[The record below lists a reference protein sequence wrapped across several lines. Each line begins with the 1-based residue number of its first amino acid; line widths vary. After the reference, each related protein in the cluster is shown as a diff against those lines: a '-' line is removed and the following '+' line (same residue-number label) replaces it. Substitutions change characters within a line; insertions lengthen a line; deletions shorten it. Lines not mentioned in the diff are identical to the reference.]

1 MGKLREQMVEEMEL
15 RNFSPK
21 TIKAYLGHMVA
32 FTRFLRKSPAE
43 MGEDEVRRYL
53 QYLRKEKQVSWS
65 NINIAYCALKYFY
78 VETLH
83 REFPIKKIPRPK
95 GEKKLP
101 VVLSLCEVKAI
112 FDVIVNLKH
121 RVILMTTYS
130 GGFRVSE
137 VAHLRVTDID
147 SKRMQIRVEQGK
159 GKKDRYTLL
168 SPALLEHLRTYWRY
182 YHPTTWLF
190 PGNRND
196 KPVGI
201 TTIQKVF
208 KNAKKKPV

>member
-1 MGKLREQMVEEMEL
+1 MGKLREQMVEEMES

-65 NINIAYCALKYFY
+65 NINIAYSALKFFY
-78 VETLH
+78 VQTLH
-83 REFPIKKIPRPK
+83 REFPIKKIPRPT

-101 VVLSLCEVKAI
+101 VVLSLCEAQAI
-112 FDVIVNLKH
+112 FDVIANLKH

-190 PGNRND
+190 PGSHND
-196 KPVGI
+196 TPVGI

-208 KNAKKKPV
+208 KSAKKKPV

>member
-1 MGKLREQMVEEMEL
+1 MGKLREQMVEEMES

-32 FTRFLRKSPAE
+32 FTRLLGRSPAE
-43 MGEDEVRRYL
+43 MGEDEIRRYL
-53 QYLRKEKQVSWS
+53 QYLRKEKKVSWS
-65 NINIAYCALKYFY
+65 NINIAYCALKFFY

-83 REFPIKKIPRPK
+83 REFPVKKIPRPK

-101 VVLSLCEVKAI
+101 VVLSQSEVKAV
-112 FDVIVNLKH
+112 FDAIANLKH

-130 GGFRVSE
+130 GGLRVSE
-137 VAHLRVTDID
+137 VANLRVCDID
-147 SKRMQIRVEQGK
+147 SKRMQIRVNQGK

-168 SPALLEHLRTYWRY
+168 SSVLVEHLRTYWRT
-182 YHPTTWLF
+182 YHPTTLLF
-190 PGNRND
+190 PGSHND
-196 KPVGI
+196 KPINI

-208 KNAKKKPV
+208 KLAKKKPI

>member
-1 MGKLREQMVEEMEL
+1 M
-15 RNFSPK
+15 
-21 TIKAYLGHMVA
+21 
-32 FTRFLRKSPAE
+32 
-43 MGEDEVRRYL
+43 
-53 QYLRKEKQVSWS
+53 
-65 NINIAYCALKYFY
+65 
-78 VETLH
+78 
-83 REFPIKKIPRPK
+83 
-95 GEKKLP
+95 
-101 VVLSLCEVKAI
+101 VLSLCEVKAI
-112 FDVIVNLKH
+112 FDVIANLKH

-208 KNAKKKPV
+208 KNAKKKARINKPATVHTLRHSFATHLLESGVDVFTIQKLLGHTSLHTTSIYIHIQRKNLQKIVNPLDQILEGQPRTLLIGQTAWK

>member
-1 MGKLREQMVEEMEL
+1 MGELREQMVEEMES

-32 FTRFLRKSPAE
+32 FTKLLGKSPSE

-53 QYLRKEKQVSWS
+53 QYLRKERQVSWS
-65 NINIAYCALKYFY
+65 NINIAYSALKFFY

-101 VVLSLCEVKAI
+101 VVLSPSEVKAI
-112 FDVIVNLKH
+112 FDMIANLKH

-130 GGFRVSE
+130 GGFGVSE
-137 VAHLRVTDID
+137 VAHLKVTDID

-182 YHPTTWLF
+182 YHPITWLF
-190 PGNRND
+190 PGSHDD
-196 KPVGI
+196 KPIGV

-208 KNAKKKPV
+208 QRAKKKPI